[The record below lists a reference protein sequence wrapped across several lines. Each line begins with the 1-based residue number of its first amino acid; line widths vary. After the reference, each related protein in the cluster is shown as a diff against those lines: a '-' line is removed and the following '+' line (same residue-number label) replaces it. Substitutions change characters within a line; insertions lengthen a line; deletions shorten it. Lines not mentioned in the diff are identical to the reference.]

1 MEWYR
6 QYFWLLVFGGII
18 LVIAII
24 SFVMVCLCRTQLSRR
39 ITLRLQRTAK
49 QEKKQTH
56 AQNVSVIADNGFYQS
71 TAQPTIKY
79 PETLGLQYGTIT
91 EKLVAN
97 QQMYSTVNKEQRV
110 TLQKQEIHFEYNARQ
125 YDVDLHVH
133 NGNDRFSSAS
143 YDSVGP
149 ITDTIR
155 EKVIT
160 NQQMYST
167 VNKEKVTL
175 QKQGM
180 NSEYNIHKYDVDFH
194 VTNKNIRFSSASYD
208 SVGHITVCNKD
219 LEYIEVLS
227 ENEDYDDVEII

>member
-24 SFVMVCLCRTQLSRR
+24 SFVMVCLCRTQLSRS
-39 ITLRLQRTAK
+39 ITIRLQRTAK

-56 AQNVSVIADNGFYQS
+56 VQNVSVIADNGFYQS
-71 TAQPTIKY
+71 TAQPTVKL
-79 PETLGLQYGTIT
+79 PESPGLQHGSIA
-91 EKLVAN
+91 EKVIAN
-97 QQMYSTVNKEQRV
+97 QQMYSTVNKEWV
-110 TLQKQEIHFEYNARQ
+110 TLQNQEIH
-125 YDVDLHVH
+125 
-133 NGNDRFSSAS
+133 
-143 YDSVGP
+143 
-149 ITDTIR
+149 TIR
-155 EKVIT
+155 ENVIT
-160 NQQMYST
+160 NQQMYAT
-167 VNKEKVTL
+167 VNKEPVTL

-180 NSEYNIHKYDVDFH
+180 HSEYNIHKYDADFH
-194 VTNKNIRFSSASYD
+194 KTNKNDRYSSASYD

>member
-149 ITDTIR
+149 ITD
-155 EKVIT
+155 
-160 NQQMYST
+160 
-167 VNKEKVTL
+167 
-175 QKQGM
+175 
-180 NSEYNIHKYDVDFH
+180 SEYNIHKYDVDFH

>member
-24 SFVMVCLCRTQLSRR
+24 SFVMVCLCRTQLSRS

-56 AQNVSVIADNGFYQS
+56 IENVSVIADNNFYQS
-71 TAQPTIKY
+71 TAQPTIKL
-79 PETLGLQYGTIT
+79 PETPGLQYGTIT
-91 EKLVAN
+91 DKVIAN
-97 QQMYSTVNKEQRV
+97 QQMYSTVNKEPV
-110 TLQKQEIHFEYNARQ
+110 TLQKQKIHSEYNVRK

-133 NGNDRFSSAS
+133 NGNNRFSSAS

-155 EKVIT
+155 KKVVT
-160 NQQMYST
+160 NQQMYAT
-167 VNKEKVTL
+167 VNKETVTF
-175 QKQGM
+175 QKQGIH
-180 NSEYNIHKYDVDFH
+180 SEYNIHKYDVDFH
-194 VTNKNIRFSSASYD
+194 VTNKNERYSSASYD

-219 LEYIEVLS
+219 MEYIEVLS
-227 ENEDYDDVEII
+227 ENDDYDDVEII